1 MNNLMIETLVDN
13 LTPTKVLKNK
23 NLYGFYTLTLVMF
36 AFVVISFFGLRVDYK
51 SALDSGSM
59 FWKPAIFLLASL
71 GGLYAMSSLARPQG
85 RLSIITLGFIGL
97 SIALMTWQA
106 IIQYPNISLAQI
118 SDSFGKPTASLC
130 LLVTVVGGMLLTFA
144 FWKLWLNKTAST
156 RPVLLGALSG
166 FTSANIAATGYA
178 LHCNMDGV
186 LYILGFYGFGVLALT
201 GLGAIFGK
209 KVLNW

>member
-1 MNNLMIETLVDN
+1 MSNPVIDTLVDN
-13 LTPTKVLKNK
+13 LTPTKALKNR
-23 NLYGFYTLTLVMF
+23 NLYGFYALTLMIF
-36 AFVVISFFGLRVDYK
+36 AFVVLSVFGLRVDYK
-51 SALDSGSM
+51 SALDSGSI

-71 GGLYAMSSLARPQG
+71 GGLYAMSSLSRPQG
-85 RLSIITLGFIGL
+85 RLSTITLGFIVL
-97 SIALMTWQA
+97 SIALMTWQT

-118 SDSFGKPTASLC
+118 SDSLGKSSATSC
-130 LLVTVVGGMLLTFA
+130 LMVTIVGGMLLTFA
-144 FWKLWLNKTAST
+144 FWKFWLKKTAST

-209 KVLNW
+209 KLLNW